1 MNDEKIKKILSTFI
15 FIGLLTSGI
24 TYKTFN
30 FQVEKDNSS
39 LDLNLERPIY
49 INDYDSFTINFVQ
62 QTSDGGQIA
71 TGVACKDG
79 PESFFSFIWDVLL
92 VKIDLNGYVEWFQT
106 YETPE
111 NERGL
116 CVRQTDDGGYIIA
129 SYKFFNYIEGYAW
142 LLKTDSHGNIEW
154 DKTYDSWIG
163 AWDIARSVY
172 QTPDGGYLIAGCL
185 TNENVDS
192 SFADWSAPTDA
203 YIIKTDSAGEEIW
216 RKAFFED
223 QDFFGSTFN
232 SIEKTSDGGY
242 IITGTGYHFENDPIT
257 FDPIDIESILLL
269 KLDFD
274 GDELWRTPASHQE
287 KNILIPLKDLIGLV

>member
-1 MNDEKIKKILSTFI
+1 MNDEKIKKILSAFI
-15 FIGLLTSGI
+15 FIELLTSDI
-24 TYKTFN
+24 AYKTFN
-30 FQVEKDNSS
+30 FQIGKANSIP
-39 LDLNLERPIY
+39 DLNLERPIY

-71 TGVACKDG
+71 TGVACKDD
-79 PESFFSFIWDVLL
+79 PESFFGFFWDVVL
-92 VKIDLNGYVEWFQT
+92 VKIDLKGYVEWFQT

-116 CVRQTDDGGYIIA
+116 CVRQTGDGGYIIA

-163 AWDIARSVY
+163 AWDIARSVC
-172 QTPDGGYLIAGCL
+172 QTSDGGYLIVGCL

-274 GDELWRTPASHQE
+274 GYELWRTPTSHQE
-287 KNILIPLKDLIGLV
+287 KNIFIPLKDLIGLV